1 MYSLFLD
8 IHLLDLNFLTPYSHI
23 CVWFWN
29 LFCTISVF
37 LCRNLIKYMIL
48 QDMGVDELSECVQ
61 DFYHN
66 LSERLQTQFKGT
78 A

>member
-1 MYSLFLD
+1 
-8 IHLLDLNFLTPYSHI
+8 
-23 CVWFWN
+23 
-29 LFCTISVF
+29 
-37 LCRNLIKYMIL
+37 MIV

>member
-1 MYSLFLD
+1 MLKFNS
-8 IHLLDLNFLTPYSHI
+8 
-23 CVWFWN
+23 
-29 LFCTISVF
+29 
-37 LCRNLIKYMIL
+37 KYNVL
-48 QDMGVDELSECVQ
+48 VQDMGADELSECVQ